1 MTSIWYFV
9 DRIFSTFNLSQWL
22 WICFFFD
29 KRIYYYYFFPKIFGA
44 KLRLTTTQLNK
55 KQNTWGKESGG
66 INRKIKGFKHFTIMY
81 KNDVIKYYGLGWAF
95 LRQVEKMYNGELI
108 VFMECFFVY
117 ILESLKTCIL
127 TVIFVMCLPKK
138 GTITHSMRKQYFL
151 HTIKANFCLYATCRY
166 FGRLI
171 KAIVSF

>member
-1 MTSIWYFV
+1 M
-9 DRIFSTFNLSQWL
+9 R
-22 WICFFFD
+22 
-29 KRIYYYYFFPKIFGA
+29 KRIWGNKPKF
-44 KLRLTTTQLNK
+44 
-55 KQNTWGKESGG
+55 
-66 INRKIKGFKHFTIMY
+66 KGFKQFTIMY
-81 KNDVIKYYGLGWAF
+81 KNNITKYYGLGWAF

-127 TVIFVMCLPKK
+127 TVVFVMCLPKK

-151 HTIKANFCLYATCRY
+151 HTIKANFSLYATCRH

-171 KAIVSF
+171 KAIVSFKGKNIDISIRPSVGISLGLFPQILW